1 MIIDILKG
9 IVNDI
14 QQKSNN
20 NDDDDI
26 YENYKKQL
34 DIQFGITN
42 TKSTKV
48 IKENQNNT

>member
-1 MIIDILKG
+1 MIIDILNG

-20 NDDDDI
+20 NDDDI

-34 DIQFGITN
+34 DIQFGISN